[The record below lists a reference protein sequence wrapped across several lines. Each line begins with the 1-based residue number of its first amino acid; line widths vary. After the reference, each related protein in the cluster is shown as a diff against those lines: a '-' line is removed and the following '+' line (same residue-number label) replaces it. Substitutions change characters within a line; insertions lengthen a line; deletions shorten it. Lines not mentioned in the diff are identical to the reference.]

1 MAEFPK
7 VFPKQVEK
15 SYGQIYGFMMVVIE
29 IKVWK
34 PLCEAWGKMV
44 SGLLQVELVILT
56 QLGSLLDVFAVVVLD
71 LVF

>member
-1 MAEFPK
+1 
-7 VFPKQVEK
+7 
-15 SYGQIYGFMMVVIE
+15 
-29 IKVWK
+29 
-34 PLCEAWGKMV
+34 MV